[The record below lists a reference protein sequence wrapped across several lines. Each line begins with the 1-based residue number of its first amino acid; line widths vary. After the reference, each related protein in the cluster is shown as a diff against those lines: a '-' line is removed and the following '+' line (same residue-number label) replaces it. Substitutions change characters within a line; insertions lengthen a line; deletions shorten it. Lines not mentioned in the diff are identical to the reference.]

1 MLKNVLPKAELPT
14 PSYNYTYLGATRAT
28 RATRATGAYTLLVFN
43 GVAVAPSKGTGATVG
58 ATGATPSNSLENSG
72 KGR

>member
-1 MLKNVLPKAELPT
+1 MVDADKNRFAL
-14 PSYNYTYLGATRAT
+14 YTYLGATRAT
-28 RATRATGAYTLLVFN
+28 GATEGATGAT
-43 GVAVAPSKGTGATVG
+43 KGATDATEG

>member
-1 MLKNVLPKAELPT
+1 MVDADKNRFAL
-14 PSYNYTYLGATRAT
+14 YTYLGATRAT
-28 RATRATGAYTLLVFN
+28 RATGATEGATGATE
-43 GVAVAPSKGTGATVG
+43 GATDATEGATDATEG